1 MAEMAVSLDQPLLT
15 VEVVMVVGLHL
26 PPYITAHQPTVY
38 DGPLS
43 PVIRRDRLPIYS
55 SFICLS
61 QDNVDLHRKP
71 PVTRPV
77 LARVTVP
84 WNIHQLV
91 HLRGPDH
98 GADLRPDSDRFRH
111 RQSLVT
117 PKHEPRHCPLHLLL
131 VFRLIE
137 PR

>member
-1 MAEMAVSLDQPLLT
+1 MAEMAVSLGQPLLT

-84 WNIHQLV
+84 WNIHRLV
-91 HLRGPDH
+91 LLRGR
-98 GADLRPDSDRFRH
+98 DLRPVSDQFRH
-111 RQSLVT
+111 RQSPVT
-117 PKHEPRHCPLHLLL
+117 PKHEPRHCPPHPLL
-131 VFRLIE
+131 VSRLIE
-137 PR
+137 LR